1 MAELNASAWL
11 AAQQESRASDRD
23 SRERERAR
31 DQQGKSF
38 ERSKEKQQKILYNL
52 TDTHLAL
59 IA

>member
-23 SRERERAR
+23 SREKENER
-31 DQQGKSF
+31 KSF